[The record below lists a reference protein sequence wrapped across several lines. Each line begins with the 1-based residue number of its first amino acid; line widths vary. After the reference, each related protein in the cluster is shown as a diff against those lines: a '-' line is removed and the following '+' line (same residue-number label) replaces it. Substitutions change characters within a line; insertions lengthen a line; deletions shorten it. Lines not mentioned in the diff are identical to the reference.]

1 MVAEPE
7 VRAAR
12 ERCYRCHKPAQLCLC
27 QDLEPINNRTE
38 IIILQHPRERFH
50 PIGTARLAELGLRR
64 VRRQVCWPER
74 AFGYEGAPR
83 FEGERLNL
91 GPRAGLLYP
100 SEGARDLATLT
111 PSERPEQLVVLDGT
125 WYQARA
131 LYRDTPWLAAL
142 PHYRLDPAAP
152 SRYRIR
158 KEPRADYISTLE
170 AILEALQLLEP
181 ETPGAERLLAR
192 FDQMIDD
199 QVEHAKVRRGR
210 AHRPRAPRPSRA
222 VPSVLTED
230 YERLVVA
237 CGESSAEPRF
247 MLEAGAVPVKSQ
259 LIYWVAMRPATG
271 ERFATLV
278 RPEQPVSDQHLRH
291 LGLSR
296 AALEAAPTLYEA
308 LSAWRRFLHP
318 ADRVATWNQSTW
330 DVLREAEARLRG
342 APGVKPHL
350 LRDNGELEAPS
361 VSDTDALRVD
371 SIPDELRL
379 DGAVDEVPLD
389 SVTDEVSFVLL
400 KAAYCNLRRGKG
412 RGTIEQ
418 LVALEGLTPHDT
430 GLPGRAGARL
440 GTALAMME
448 LLRLGG
454 GRTA

>member
-1 MVAEPE
+1 MTEPE
-7 VRAAR
+7 VHAAR
-12 ERCYRCHKPAQLCLC
+12 ERCYRCHKPAQLCVC
-27 QDLEPINNRTE
+27 HDLEPLNNRTE

-64 VRRQVCWPER
+64 VRRLVCWPER

-83 FEGERLNL
+83 FEGERPSL

-100 SEGARDLATLT
+100 SEGARDLATLAL
-111 PSERPEQLVVLDGT
+111 SERPEQLVVLDGT

-170 AILEALQLLEP
+170 AILEALQVLEP

-192 FDQMIDD
+192 FDRMIDD

-247 MLEAGAVPVKSQ
+247 MLPAGATPAKSQ

-278 RPEQPVSDQHLRH
+278 RPEQPVSDQHLGH
-291 LGLSR
+291 LGLDR
-296 AALEAAPTLYEA
+296 AALEAAPTLREA
-308 LSAWRRFLHP
+308 LSAWRRFLRP
-318 ADRVATWNQSTW
+318 TDFVATWNQSTW
-330 DVLREAEARLRG
+330 NVLREAEARLRG
-342 APGVKPHL
+342 DPEGGSHI
-350 LRDNGELEAPS
+350 
-361 VSDTDALRVD
+361 VSDTDEVGARSGSETDNHQVD
-371 SIPDELRL
+371 SIT
-379 DGAVDEVPLD
+379 DEVP
-389 SVTDEVSFVLL
+389 FVLL
-400 KAAYCNLRRGKG
+400 KAAYYNLRRGEH

-440 GTALAMME
+440 GAALAMVE
-448 LLRLGG
+448 LLRVGG
-454 GRTA
+454 GRAA